1 MDDLDRMI
9 KESEKFSSSNLHRK
23 QIEIEDRVKD
33 YEFKNLLDAVE
44 FLFELRAKREKSVKD
59 ERLIR
64 IIEDVL
70 KEEPFEYMDEDYIL
84 AANKNNTDIS
94 IKRNQSR

>member
-9 KESEKFSSSNLHRK
+9 KESEKFSSSNLHKK

-44 FLFELRAKREKSVKD
+44 LLFELRAKREKSIKD

-84 AANKNNTDIS
+84 ATYKDSTDMS
-94 IKRNQSR
+94 TKRTQSR